1 MNGQDLSVAGQVGVW
16 TYRVAGRLSHKIGS
30 LLQPSGV
37 QPKFAQ
43 IYIYGGNDVQQAHV
57 RNEANQN
64 KCDTDILI
72 TLQGMMRR
80 VNPYYTA
87 FRTAMERLADHPT
100 HTFVL
105 KAHDPKETAEDKRR
119 YNTPITNEV
128 AALYLG
134 DEDAENCGRDLIIQS
149 RDGPLTRIDELH
161 RSFLPLHFS
170 LLFHHGEDGWAPNIP
185 SCRRG
190 RGGSDSISQS
200 QFFGFHLFERLD
212 HFSTA
217 HYCGRLFQELIVDC
231 WAQTESNR
239 LRWVE
244 QNQKQL
250 RSDTYKGL
258 SDALHDGD
266 HLQDV
271 GNKIIL
277 PSSFSGSARNMM
289 QLFQDAMRIVSE
301 YGKPDLFLT
310 MTCNPV
316 WPEIQRHL
324 KPGQSAEDRP
334 DIVSRVFKL
343 KLDAMLAQILKTDH
357 GGPVLGKVSPRS
369 YFCADTIVH
378 CTCVCDRI
386 SETWTSSCTHP
397 PHP

>member
-43 IYIYGGNDVQQAHV
+43 IYIYGGNDIQQAHV

-161 RSFLPLHFS
+161 RSFLPRHFS
-170 LLFHHGEDGWAPNIP
+170 LLFHHGEDGWAP
-185 SCRRG
+185 SVRC
-190 RGGSDSISQS
+190 
-200 QFFGFHLFERLD
+200 
-212 HFSTA
+212 A
-217 HYCGRLFQELIVDC
+217 WC
-231 WAQTESNR
+231 WMAPYQ
-239 LRWVE
+239 V
-244 QNQKQL
+244 Q
-250 RSDTYKGL
+250 G
-258 SDALHDGD
+258 
-266 HLQDV
+266 
-271 GNKIIL
+271 
-277 PSSFSGSARNMM
+277 AR
-289 QLFQDAMRIVSE
+289 
-301 YGKPDLFLT
+301 
-310 MTCNPV
+310 
-316 WPEIQRHL
+316 H
-324 KPGQSAEDRP
+324 
-334 DIVSRVFKL
+334 
-343 KLDAMLAQILKTDH
+343 
-357 GGPVLGKVSPRS
+357 
-369 YFCADTIVH
+369 
-378 CTCVCDRI
+378 RI
-386 SETWTSSCTHP
+386 SCLLLFYM
-397 PHP
+397 